1 MPTTEPFLGVDS
13 ARAESP
19 TQSFAPLKPSALRKQ
34 LPADLK
40 TWRGPAGLDRHY
52 EPVEAIWKVLEP
64 FFAERGYT
72 LWQHR
77 DFFMTAVSRGGAVSN
92 GFMYATPHRA
102 YEKLSGSIQRVL
114 SYEYRNALT
123 RAARTPD
130 GRDVVFRVL
139 AIGEEGREHVDLLK
153 TLARGTYSLIS
164 ANHTLPLLELI
175 ELDDITFGVFP
186 KVAFSCSE
194 LYHGWAESSVG
205 DILEMIAQCLEALVF
220 LHTCGIAHRDAFKD
234 NFVIQWVPESLRIDY
249 DSPSSRPRVYMID
262 FELAIR
268 FPLDSPKEA
277 RMCVGRPSGG
287 SLPGPSGRPMPPEVL
302 SGEPYDPFKLD
313 VWQLGNSISDFKSTI
328 PEIDKVLVSMV
339 DPDPTSRP
347 TAYEAMKA
355 LLDAVG
361 AIPPGQSFNV
371 IGSDN
376 IPYFGVAIKT
386 VESGGG
392 IGYVLRFADNERRS
406 FLRERCEPTEAAA
419 TTSPPQEELPNAL
432 SETEPNPPD
441 FPGIHR
447 RTRARPYLNQS

>member
-1 MPTTEPFLGVDS
+1 
-13 ARAESP
+13 
-19 TQSFAPLKPSALRKQ
+19 
-34 LPADLK
+34 
-40 TWRGPAGLDRHY
+40 
-52 EPVEAIWKVLEP
+52 
-64 FFAERGYT
+64 
-72 LWQHR
+72 
-77 DFFMTAVSRGGAVSN
+77 MTAASRGGSVSN
-92 GFMYATPHRA
+92 GFMYATPLRA

-123 RAARTPD
+123 RAARAPD

-139 AIGEEGREHVDLLK
+139 AVGEEGREHVDLLK

-186 KVAFSCSE
+186 KVAFSCSD
-194 LYHGWAESSVG
+194 LYHSWAESSVG

-277 RMCVGRPSGG
+277 RVCIGRPSGG

-313 VWQLGNSISDFKSTI
+313 VWQLGNSISDFKVVVPSVDSLTSVSLSTYVLFLVLQSTI
-328 PEIDKVLVSMV
+328 PDIDKVLVSMV
-339 DPDPTSRP
+339 DPDPTTRP

-361 AIPPGQSFNV
+361 AIPPVALIIEPQLEPLEFASFSSLSVSPN
-371 IGSDN
+371 
-376 IPYFGVAIKT
+376 P
-386 VESGGG
+386 
-392 IGYVLRFADNERRS
+392 ERRVS
-406 FLRERCEPTEAAA
+406 
-419 TTSPPQEELPNAL
+419 
-432 SETEPNPPD
+432 
-441 FPGIHR
+441 
-447 RTRARPYLNQS
+447 LNNE

>member
-1 MPTTEPFLGVDS
+1 MPTTEPIFGVDS
-13 ARAESP
+13 ALAESP
-19 TQSFAPLKPSALRKQ
+19 AEPSAPLKPSALRKQ

-52 EPVEAIWKVLEP
+52 EPAEAIWKALEP
-64 FFAERGYT
+64 FFAERGYA

-102 YEKLSGSIQRVL
+102 HEKLSGSIQRVL

-123 RAARTPD
+123 RAARAPD

-139 AIGEEGREHVDLLK
+139 AIGD
-153 TLARGTYSLIS
+153 AAYSLIS
-164 ANHTLPLLELI
+164 ANHMLPLLELI

-268 FPLDSPKEA
+268 FPLDSPKEE
-277 RMCVGRPSGG
+277 RVCVGRPSGG
-287 SLPGPSGRPMPPEVL
+287 SESLPGPSGRPMPPEVL
-302 SGEPYDPFKLD
+302 SGQPYDPFKLD
-313 VWQLGNSISDFKSTI
+313 VWQLGNSISDLKSTI

-339 DPDPTSRP
+339 DPDPATRP
-347 TAYEAMKA
+347 TAYEAMRA
-355 LLDAVG
+355 LLDAIG
-361 AIPPGQSFNV
+361 AIPP
-371 IGSDN
+371 
-376 IPYFGVAIKT
+376 VALLIEPE
-386 VESGGG
+386 VEPLKL
-392 IGYVLRFADNERRS
+392 V
-406 FLRERCEPTEAAA
+406 
-419 TTSPPQEELPNAL
+419 AL
-432 SETEPNPPD
+432 
-441 FPGIHR
+441 
-447 RTRARPYLNQS
+447 